1 MIYNIMENVKKHINR
16 IIAMKLHNVIYP
28 TISKGITLKLREKIR
43 TETQGRISTVST
55 KIKIFFRFK

>member
-1 MIYNIMENVKKHINR
+1 MENIKKRINH

-43 TETQGRISTVST
+43 TETHGKINMVST
-55 KIKIFFRFK
+55 KIKILFRFK